1 MQLTINKATEE
12 LKKPPQQNS
21 AVKYLAGSGRTIL
34 AHQDFLEW
42 FDTKD
47 TDVAQRKK
55 VRLVLKRLLSSGIA
69 KNKTVVGVGKG
80 WLRATLTGTAGS
92 QFYLWY
98 TTHGQSVGKSLGL
111 KEGEIAVRKVR
122 HHDETGIEID
132 SGDLASDY
140 LTLQPQ
146 DVEGTIDG
154 DFEDAMYTEQQ
165 VKIAVT
171 QTETVQLL
179 SGHPGS
185 GKTTSLW
192 FAASHSPSKKT
203 LYLTYSEKLAQE
215 ARANFRAFDNG
226 SEIDVM
232 TFSDLIKYLAEER
245 DDEPEGLTPLQAAQR
260 LSELPK
266 KMNLLSEWDGH
277 FDELYADLHAF
288 GVGQALPINFQENE
302 ATTALSLTPKTY
314 VEMRSKDLGA
324 KMAIAASKVLEYL
337 SKESRI
343 QEFFPGPTRSRSLIT
358 DIHEPPPPRLVG
370 VGTVLVDEV
379 QDLTQIETLFL
390 LNVVARIGCDSGTMP
405 RLFMAGDESQTVRPT
420 DFKWSWLKNLLT
432 TVFSTDL
439 EINDTHLEENLRSP
453 KLIGQFIEAT
463 QVQYQ
468 NFNKEDRPSGI
479 SYTKNND
486 AEVGRLIYCQLR
498 NENEWK
504 SLVQLFAQIPRSC
517 LVYPGYSVPDNLV
530 EASEGLVNIETA
542 EEVKGRDFDVVG
554 LIDAGKSQ
562 QVLSNLY
569 KERET
574 NKYVDVFGRTLADQY
589 RVAASRSAEKL
600 VLLDIETDYFLQ
612 VSQMGKSRV
621 SLEIEKIDFD
631 DLAMQL
637 DGSFSIEQLVRSQ
650 IETIREV
657 INDQP
662 ERALLYL
669 RTLTKQFETH
679 QRESTVDSDLES
691 EVIRIKACVIAVS
704 LLSNLR
710 SDQVTREHLAKEAD
724 QVLNRVTNLELF
736 ERIFELAKNT
746 ASWSSDQTVDVMLR
760 AAEVLGRVEIELPEV
775 DSAFRKKLTN
785 WFDGIAKQDA
795 LADEK
800 QTFRVLSDTAKFV
813 DRLSKSFPYMVQQFE
828 QIRLD
833 WASQYLSRKKFD
845 AAIKILE
852 QLQNRDHSLEA
863 KCYLEAGKPAS
874 ASKSYELAGD
884 IEKAIMCARQVP
896 DIDRAL
902 KLAKDADSPLLK
914 TLEWLN
920 DAKLLFENKS
930 VRGAGQLTKQ
940 EGSLLANWA
949 TKSVT
954 QNAKN
959 NSDDANEAF

>member
-1 MQLTINKATEE
+1 MRLTINRAIQE
-12 LKKPPQQNS
+12 LKKPPQQNA
-21 AVKYLAGSGRTIL
+21 AVKYRDGGGRTIL
-34 AHQDFLEW
+34 VHQDFLEW
-42 FDTKD
+42 FIAED
-47 TDVAQRKK
+47 TDVSQRKK
-55 VRLVLKRLLSSGIA
+55 TRRVLKCLLSGGVPN
-69 KNKTVVGVGKG
+69 NKSVVGVGKG

-98 TTHGQSVGKSLGL
+98 TTHSQSVGKSLGL
-111 KEGEIAVRKVR
+111 KEKQIAVRKVR
-122 HHDETGIEID
+122 HHNETGIEFN
-132 SGDLASDY
+132 SGDLVSDY
-140 LTLQPQ
+140 VTLSPQ
-146 DVEGTIDG
+146 DIEGDIEG
-154 DFEDAMYTEQQ
+154 EIEDVIYTKQQ
-165 VKIAVT
+165 IEIAVK

-179 SGHPGS
+179 LGHPGS

-203 LYLTYSEKLAQE
+203 LYLTFSEKLAQE

-226 SEIDVM
+226 FEIDVM
-232 TFSDLIKYLAEER
+232 TFADLIKYLAYDR
-245 DDEPEGLTPLQAAQR
+245 DDEPAGLKPLQAAQR

-277 FDELYADLHAF
+277 FNELYADLHAY
-288 GVGQALPINFQENE
+288 GVGQALPINFQENV
-302 ATTALSLTPKTY
+302 ATSALCLTAKTY
-314 VEMRSKDLGA
+314 ADIRSKDLGS
-324 KMAIAASKVLEYL
+324 KMATSASKVLEYL
-337 SKESRI
+337 SEESRI
-343 QEFFPGPTRSRSLIT
+343 QELFPGPTRSRALIT

-379 QDLTQIETLFL
+379 QDLTQIEALFL

-420 DFKWSWLKNLLT
+420 DFKWAWLKNLLT
-432 TVFSTDL
+432 TVFGADL
-439 EINDTHLEENLRSP
+439 EIKDTHLDENLRSP

-468 NFNKEDRPSGI
+468 NFNKGDRPSGI

-498 NENEWK
+498 DEKEWQ

-517 LVYPGYSVPDNLV
+517 LVYPGFAVPEGLV
-530 EASEGLVNIETA
+530 ALSEGLMNIETA
-542 EEVKGRDFDVVG
+542 EDVKGRDFDVVG

-562 QVLSNLY
+562 KVLSNLY
-569 KERET
+569 EERET

-600 VLLDIETDYFLQ
+600 VLIDTEADYFSL

-631 DLAMQL
+631 DLARQL

-650 IETIREV
+650 IETIRV
-657 INDQP
+657 IISDQP

-691 EVIRIKACVIAVS
+691 EVTRIKACVLAVS
-704 LLSNLR
+704 LLSNLK
-710 SDQVTREHLAKEAD
+710 SDQVSREQLAKEAD
-724 QVLNRVTNLELF
+724 QIVNQLAKPDLF
-736 ERIFELAKNT
+736 VDIFELGKNT
-746 ASWSSDQTVDVMLR
+746 ASWSSDQTVGVMLG
-760 AAEVLGRVEIELPEV
+760 AAGILGRVEIELSEV
-775 DSAFRKKLTN
+775 DTAFRKKLTN

-795 LADEK
+795 LADER

-813 DRLSKSFPYMVQQFE
+813 GQLSKSFPYMVQQFE

-833 WASQYLSRKKFD
+833 WASQYLNRKKFD

-852 QLQNRDHSLEA
+852 QLKDRDHLLEA
-863 KCYLEAGKPAS
+863 KCYLESGKPAL
-874 ASKSYELAGD
+874 ASMSFELAGD
-884 IEKAIMCARQVP
+884 IEQAILCARQVP
-896 DIDRAL
+896 DFDRAL
-902 KLAKDADSPLLK
+902 KLAKDSQRARAVTFPPASGLSASPPQ
-914 TLEWLN
+914 
-920 DAKLLFENKS
+920 
-930 VRGAGQLTKQ
+930 RGRPP
-940 EGSLLANWA
+940 
-949 TKSVT
+949 
-954 QNAKN
+954 
-959 NSDDANEAF
+959 

>member
-1 MQLTINKATEE
+1 MQLTINRAIQE
-12 LKKPPQQNS
+12 LKKPPRQNS
-21 AVKYLAGSGRTIL
+21 AVKYLAGSGRTIV

-42 FDTKD
+42 LDAKD

-55 VRLVLKRLLSSGIA
+55 ARLVLKRLLSSGIA
-69 KNKTVVGVGKG
+69 KNKSVVGVGKG

-92 QFYLWY
+92 HFYLWY
-98 TTHGQSVGKSLGL
+98 TTHGQLVGKSLGL

-122 HHDETGIEID
+122 HHDETGIDID
-132 SGDLASDY
+132 SGDLATDY
-140 LTLQPQ
+140 MELEPQ
-146 DVEGTIDG
+146 VIEGTIDG
-154 DFEDAMYTEQQ
+154 DFEDVMYTEQQ
-165 VKIAVT
+165 VNIAVK
-171 QTETVQLL
+171 QTEAVQLL
-179 SGHPGS
+179 LGHPGS

-232 TFSDLIKYLAEER
+232 TFGDLIKYLADDR
-245 DDEPEGLTPLQAAQR
+245 DDEPDGFKPLQAAQK

-277 FDELYADLHAF
+277 FDELYADLHAY
-288 GVGQALPINFQENE
+288 GVGQALPINFQDNV
-302 ATTALSLTPKTY
+302 ATSASCLTAKSY
-314 VEMRSKDLGA
+314 CEMRSKDLGS

-337 SKESRI
+337 SEESRI
-343 QEFFPGPTRSRSLIT
+343 QELFPGPTRSRSLIT

-379 QDLTQIETLFL
+379 QDLTQIEALFL

-420 DFKWSWLKNLLT
+420 DFKWAWLKNLLT
-432 TVFSTDL
+432 TVFGADL
-439 EINDTHLEENLRSP
+439 EIKDTHLEENLRSP

-479 SYTKNND
+479 SYTKNNE

-498 NENEWK
+498 NEKEWQ

-517 LVYPGYSVPDNLV
+517 LVYPGFSVPESLV
-530 EASEGLVNIETA
+530 VASEGIVNIETA

-562 QVLSNLY
+562 KVLSNLY

-574 NKYVDVFGRTLADQY
+574 SKYVDVFGRTLADQY

-600 VLLDIETDYFLQ
+600 VLVDIEADYFSQ

-631 DLAMQL
+631 DLAREL
-637 DGSFSIEQLVRSQ
+637 DGNFSIEELVRSQ
-650 IETIREV
+650 IETIRVV

-679 QRESTVDSDLES
+679 QRESTVDSDLEL
-691 EVIRIKACVIAVS
+691 EVTRIKACVVAVS

-710 SDQVTREHLAKEAD
+710 SDQVTREQLAKEAD
-724 QVLNRVTNLELF
+724 RVVNQVSNLELF
-736 ERIFELAKNT
+736 EVIFELAKNT
-746 ASWSSDQTVDVMLR
+746 ASWSSDQTVDLMLGG
-760 AAEVLGRVEIELPEV
+760 AEILSRVEIELPEV

-800 QTFRVLSDTAKFV
+800 QTFRVLSDTAKFI
-813 DRLSKSFPYMVQQFE
+813 DRLNKSFPYMAQQFE

-845 AAIKILE
+845 TAIKILE
-852 QLQNRDHSLEA
+852 QLKNRDHSLEA

-884 IEKAIMCARQVP
+884 IEQAIMCARQVP

-902 KLAKDADSPLLK
+902 KLAKDVDSPLLK

-930 VRGAGQLTKQ
+930 VRGAGELTKE
-940 EGSLLANWA
+940 EGKALSNWA
-949 TKSVT
+949 SMSIKQTSPEDHKG
-954 QNAKN
+954 K
-959 NSDDANEAF
+959 